1 MVITLVSDT
10 FIQRNNG
17 TSISAGRFARQL
29 VLRGH
34 TVRVVTYGDP
44 KESGVDEHTGLHMY
58 YVSEL
63 WLPLVTRLAHR
74 QNTLVAFPDRKV
86 LLAAISGAD
95 AVHIY
100 QAWPLGGA
108 ARSVARRLGVPCVA
122 AFHIQPENITWN
134 LSLGWCRP
142 AAHFA
147 YFLMKVLFYRRFNH
161 IHCPSLMIAAQLRK
175 HGYKAWLHVISNG
188 VHPDFCPDGRVEK
201 FDDGKF
207 HVVMVGRFSPE
218 KRQDVLLRA
227 VIRSRHADKIQI
239 HLAGC
244 GPREKRLRKLGDKL
258 PNLPKFSYHD
268 QSSLIHLLR
277 RCHLYVHASDIEIE
291 GMGCTEA
298 FSCGLVPVISN
309 SALSATGQFALGKLN
324 LFRSGDPD
332 DLAQRLDYWIEHP
345 QELRDAGAAYAERG
359 RSYALDKC
367 VREMER
373 VYAQAASRGRC
384 AYHHGSLFRLLS
396 RLCIAF
402 IAAPLLF
409 LWTRLVLGVRMD
421 GGKKLRGLKGALTVC
436 NHVHLLDSALV
447 GIALFPRKTVFPTLA
462 SNLGGLFPGALV
474 NLFGGAP
481 IPEKPSDMKLFF
493 DEMHMRLLMGDAVHF
508 FPEGHLVPY
517 NSSLRNFKSGAFHL
531 AAKARVPIVPLTIS
545 FVPAKG
551 VYRLLRRK
559 PVMRLRIGDPIY
571 PALNNSK
578 QDARRLMAI
587 AREKMETLLT
597 RKSA

>member
-161 IHCPSLMIAAQLRK
+161 IHCPSPMIAAQLRK

-239 HLAGC
+239 HLA
-244 GPREKRLRKLGDKL
+244 
-258 PNLPKFSYHD
+258 
-268 QSSLIHLLR
+268 
-277 RCHLYVHASDIEIE
+277 
-291 GMGCTEA
+291 
-298 FSCGLVPVISN
+298 
-309 SALSATGQFALGKLN
+309 
-324 LFRSGDPD
+324 
-332 DLAQRLDYWIEHP
+332 
-345 QELRDAGAAYAERG
+345 
-359 RSYALDKC
+359 
-367 VREMER
+367 
-373 VYAQAASRGRC
+373 
-384 AYHHGSLFRLLS
+384 
-396 RLCIAF
+396 
-402 IAAPLLF
+402 
-409 LWTRLVLGVRMD
+409 
-421 GGKKLRGLKGALTVC
+421 
-436 NHVHLLDSALV
+436 
-447 GIALFPRKTVFPTLA
+447 
-462 SNLGGLFPGALV
+462 
-474 NLFGGAP
+474 
-481 IPEKPSDMKLFF
+481 
-493 DEMHMRLLMGDAVHF
+493 
-508 FPEGHLVPY
+508 
-517 NSSLRNFKSGAFHL
+517 
-531 AAKARVPIVPLTIS
+531 
-545 FVPAKG
+545 
-551 VYRLLRRK
+551 
-559 PVMRLRIGDPIY
+559 
-571 PALNNSK
+571 
-578 QDARRLMAI
+578 
-587 AREKMETLLT
+587 
-597 RKSA
+597 